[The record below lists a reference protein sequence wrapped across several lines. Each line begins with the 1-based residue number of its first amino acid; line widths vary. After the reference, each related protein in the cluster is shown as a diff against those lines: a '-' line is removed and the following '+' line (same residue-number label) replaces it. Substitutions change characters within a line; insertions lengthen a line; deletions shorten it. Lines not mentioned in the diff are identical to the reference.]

1 MTVKYR
7 SIYQEYVNQ
16 IENGVLNPG
25 DSLPSEGKMMKQFHS
40 SRDTI
45 RKAMTLL
52 EQNHYILKM
61 RGKES
66 VVLDRSRYNFPLSK
80 ISSFTEL
87 AIQQRINVK
96 TTIADL
102 SIIIGEERIMRK
114 LEVDENTEVYR
125 VRRVREIDGERVIL
139 DEDYFLRDY
148 VPRLTKEIC
157 EGSIYEYLENEL
169 KLKIGIA
176 KKIITVRHASREE
189 ALLLDL
195 NDEPYIAVVA
205 SFTRL
210 TDGTLFQ
217 YTESKHRIDKF
228 QFIEF
233 AKR

>member
-1 MTVKYR
+1 
-7 SIYQEYVNQ
+7 
-16 IENGVLNPG
+16 
-25 DSLPSEGKMMKQFHS
+25 
-40 SRDTI
+40 
-45 RKAMTLL
+45 
-52 EQNHYILKM
+52 
-61 RGKES
+61 
-66 VVLDRSRYNFPLSK
+66 
-80 ISSFTEL
+80 
-87 AIQQRINVK
+87 
-96 TTIADL
+96 
-102 SIIIGEERIMRK
+102 MRK

-148 VPRLTKEIC
+148 VPRLTREIC

-176 KKIITVRHASREE
+176 KKIITVRHANQEE
-189 ALLLDL
+189 TMLLDL

>member
-1 MTVKYR
+1 MAVKYR

-16 IENGVLNPG
+16 IENGALNPG
-25 DSLPSEGKMMKQFHS
+25 DSLPSEGKMMEQFHS

-52 EQNHYILKM
+52 EQNHYILKT

-87 AIQQRINVK
+87 ALQQNINVK

-114 LEVDENTEVYR
+114 LEVDENTEIYR

-148 VPRLTKEIC
+148 VPRLTREIC
-157 EGSIYEYLENEL
+157 EGSIYEYLEKEL
-169 KLKIGIA
+169 KLEIGIA
-176 KKIITVRHASREE
+176 KKIITVRHANREE
-189 ALLLDL
+189 TMLLDL
-195 NDEPYIAVVA
+195 SDEPYIAVVA

>member
-1 MTVKYR
+1 MTAKYR
-7 SIYQEYVNQ
+7 SIYEEYVNQ
-16 IENGVLNPG
+16 IENGTLNPG
-25 DSLPSEGKMMKQFHS
+25 DSLPSEGKMMEQFQS
-40 SRDTI
+40 SRDTV

-66 VVLDRSRYNFPLSK
+66 IVLDRNKYNFPLSK
-80 ISSFTEL
+80 ITSFTEL
-87 AIQQRINVK
+87 SNEQHMNVK
-96 TTIADL
+96 TIVADL
-102 SIIIGEERIMRK
+102 SIIIGDERMMRK
-114 LEVDENTEVYR
+114 LNVDENTEVYR
-125 VRRVREIDGERVIL
+125 VRRIREIDGERIIL

-157 EGSIYEYLENEL
+157 EHSIYHYLEHDL

-176 KKIITVRHASREE
+176 KKIITVKHVTDEE

-195 NDEPYIAVVA
+195 NNDPYIAVVT

-210 TDGTLFQ
+210 DDGTLFQ

>member
-1 MTVKYR
+1 MTAKYR

-16 IENGVLNPG
+16 IENGILNPG
-25 DSLPSEGKMMKQFHS
+25 DSLPSEGKMMEQFHS

-52 EQNHYILKM
+52 EQNHYILKT

-66 VVLDRSRYNFPLSK
+66 VILDRSRYNFPLSK

-87 AIQQRINVK
+87 AIQQHINVK
-96 TTIADL
+96 TIIADL
-102 SIIIGEERIMRK
+102 SVIIGEERIMRK

-176 KKIITVRHASREE
+176 KKIITVRHANQEE
-189 ALLLDL
+189 TMLLDL